1 MIFNVGARRSGTYL
15 LQRAVASHSQIS
27 PVPSET
33 SLFSHG
39 IAPLF
44 DRFQYAARSSPQ
56 VGAVYVD
63 HDAVLDATRD
73 LCDVVFAEYLES
85 ASRYVAERTAV
96 HVLHLDLITQVY
108 PDARIIHIIRD
119 GRDVA
124 RSLIAQ
130 PWGPST
136 VRDAAAEWRASITGA
151 RALEIPADRYREI
164 RYEDLI
170 SDTRATLVPLFEWL
184 DVPITESAVAA
195 ALNAVGTPLNV
206 DRYGQPGT
214 GSGKWQSSLRAADL
228 DAFNAV
234 AGDLLRELGY
244 ESSSAVQSGAPGG
257 RLLHSMKVLARTRR
271 RRVTRGRAVA
281 ERNELR
287 KRQQLTDR
295 VVAALLGNR
304 VAEVESLLASNVR
317 VKVVSRHGE
326 EEAHGADGGGL
337 LAKAIAEDPV
347 LTAKQVRGDTYPG
360 GSTTA
365 YVMSFVPEGEAESID
380 RAIFVNADGRAV
392 RSVAIY
398 QFPLNTT

>member
-1 MIFNVGARRSGTYL
+1 
-15 LQRAVASHSQIS
+15 
-27 PVPSET
+27 
-33 SLFSHG
+33 
-39 IAPLF
+39 
-44 DRFQYAARSSPQ
+44 
-56 VGAVYVD
+56 
-63 HDAVLDATRD
+63 
-73 LCDVVFAEYLES
+73 
-85 ASRYVAERTAV
+85 
-96 HVLHLDLITQVY
+96 VLHLDLITQVY

-124 RSLIAQ
+124 RSLISQ

-184 DVPITESAVAA
+184 DVPITESAIAA

-228 DAFNAV
+228 DTFNAV

-244 ESSSAVQSGAPGG
+244 ESSAAVQSGAPGG

-304 VAEVESLLASNVR
+304 VAEVEPLLASNVR

-326 EEAHGADGGGL
+326 EEAYGADGGGL

-365 YVMSFVPEGEAESID
+365 YVMSFVPEGEDESID